1 MSNVS
6 VNTNELKF
14 ELNFADGDTR
24 TFRLKNP
31 LSKSKADWSTAIT
44 EINNLILTNNLLI
57 GDKNGGAFTGIYR
70 VTVINK
76 TETYLDLS

>member
-31 LSKSKADWSTAIT
+31 LSKSKADWSTAIA

-70 VTVINK
+70 VTVIDK
-76 TETYLDLS
+76 TETHLDLS

>member
-1 MSNVS
+1 MASVS
-6 VNTNELKF
+6 VETNELKF

-31 LSKSKADWSTAIT
+31 LTKSKADWSTAIT
-44 EINNLILTNNLLI
+44 DINDLIINNQLLI

-70 VTVINK
+70 VTVIDK